1 VPLRLALQISE
12 VNCKKRTNRTTRSL
26 RREQLE
32 VTAEH
37 LEIPRLIDQLHY
49 MSNSP
54 FSWFRT
60 SKRSPIPM
68 CFADVERPSEEVP
81 SFAVAMSAFLKWTA
95 QEHQTSPGTAER
107 YRYSSLALLRFFP
120 SVSLD
125 RINPQEVERFARNA
139 QLGILKG
146 PKKPGGPGPEKFER
160 LRKNR
165 GRFDN
170 QVTLYP

>member
-1 VPLRLALQISE
+1 
-12 VNCKKRTNRTTRSL
+12 
-26 RREQLE
+26 
-32 VTAEH
+32 
-37 LEIPRLIDQLHY
+37 
-49 MSNSP
+49 
-54 FSWFRT
+54 
-60 SKRSPIPM
+60 M

-120 SVSLD
+120 NVSLD

-146 PKKPGGPGPEKFER
+146 PKKPGGPGPEKVRKVEEKSRQVRQSSDALPIAERTRSTKSGTVEGYR
-160 LRKNR
+160 LRN
-165 GRFDN
+165 F
-170 QVTLYP
+170 